1 MRGDAKE
8 LIIVSEEVRM
18 LGARIREMRELLE
31 IAPKDLASGLGVTV
45 ETYLAFEKGEQDI
58 PISTLYE
65 LARRFGV
72 DFTVL
77 LTGESPRMDTHCL
90 VRNGGGVRVERY
102 AGYQFQSLGFNY
114 KNRTMEPMIVAL
126 EPSEKAAALVTHS
139 GQEFNYVL
147 DGQVKVV
154 VGAREFILS
163 PGDSLYFN
171 PALPHG
177 QRAVGGPCR
186 FLTVIQE

>member
-1 MRGDAKE
+1 M
-8 LIIVSEEVRM
+8 VSEEVRM

-31 IAPKDLASGLGVTV
+31 IAPEALASGLGVTE
-45 ETYLAFEKGEQDI
+45 ETYLAFETGEKDI

-65 LARRFGV
+65 LARRLGV

-77 LTGESPRMDTHCL
+77 LTGDSPRMDTHCL
-90 VRNGGGVRVERY
+90 VRSGEGVHIERY
-102 AGYQFQSLGFNY
+102 TGYHYQNLAFNY
-114 KNRTMEPMIVAL
+114 KNRSMEPMIVTL
-126 EPSEKAAALVTHS
+126 QPSEKAAALVTHG

-147 DGQVKVV
+147 DGRVKVV
-154 VGAREFILS
+154 VGAREFVLDA
-163 PGDSLYFN
+163 GDSLYFN

-177 QRAVGGPCR
+177 QRAVDGPCR